1 MARAGYLTRHWRG
14 ELSLPVSYW
23 LNGVLGGIAAAVL
36 ALGIGVA
43 ARAVFTP
50 LIGLVAVIGIWVMV
64 AAIAVWQVV
73 GVWRSANRRVAET
86 GRRFW
91 SVAAKLMVVLGLVQ
105 LAVNFTSA
113 GVPQIG
119 EMLRIAGGDGV
130 IGRREL
136 RVVADGRALHYAG
149 GIGFG
154 AAEDVSRALDAA
166 PAVELVILNSPGGR
180 LGPARELRDLIR
192 ARGLAT
198 YSTEGCLSAC
208 TIAFLGGRQ
217 RFLAP
222 AARLGFHLPEFPG
235 LSAQDLAVEV
245 ERDKRDLARLGVPG
259 GFIARIYATPHDS
272 MWFPTLD
279 ELRRA
284 RIVDAPARDVTV
296 ALRGGDW
303 SRANVEAEL
312 LQFPLYRAVREAEP
326 ELFERIRDDLAE
338 GLAAGKPEA
347 ELIAAGRARVLPP
360 TRKYL
365 PRASE
370 ATVVAFAGLVIDQID
385 QLNARDPQVCY
396 DYLLGTPAS
405 QHLDL
410 RRYLSED
417 LLRRELAVS
426 AEAID
431 SGARSPQA
439 VPDRARGAELQQML
453 TERLRARAP
462 QHLQALEAM
471 RAPDADRAAVCRAIQ
486 ALYRES
492 LAMPRDQ
499 GVALL
504 RFIFAG
510 GR

>member
-1 MARAGYLTRHWRG
+1 MAQAGYLTRHWRG

-23 LNGVLGGIAAAVL
+23 LNGFLGSIAAAVL

-50 LIGLVAVIGIWVMV
+50 LIGLVAVIGIWVIV
-64 AAIAVWQVV
+64 AAIAIWQVV
-73 GVWRSANRRVAET
+73 GVWRSANRRTAET

-91 SVAAKLMVVLGLVQ
+91 PIAAKLMAVLGIVQ
-105 LAVNFTSA
+105 LAVNFTGT

-119 EMLRIAGGDGV
+119 EMLRIATGDGE

-136 RVVADGRALHYAG
+136 RVVADGRALHYVG

-154 AAEDVSRALDAA
+154 AAEDASRALDAA
-166 PAVELVILNSPGGR
+166 PAVQLVILDSPGGR

-198 YSTEGCLSAC
+198 YSAEGCLSAC
-208 TIAFLGGRQ
+208 TIAFVGGRE
-217 RFLAP
+217 RFLGP

-235 LSAQDLAVEV
+235 LSDQDLAAEV
-245 ERDKRDLARLGVPG
+245 ERDKRDLARLGVPA
-259 GFIARIYATPHDS
+259 GFIARIYATPHDA

-279 ELRRA
+279 ELRWA
-284 RIVDAPARDVTV
+284 RIVDAPARDVAA

-312 LQFPLYRAVREAEP
+312 LQFPLYRAVRAADP
-326 ELFERIRDDLAE
+326 DLFAGIRDDLAD

-347 ELIAAGRARVLPP
+347 ELAAAGRARVLPL
-360 TRKYL
+360 TRRYL
-365 PRASE
+365 PRAS
-370 ATVVAFAGLVIDQID
+370 ADTVVAFAGVVIDQIE

-396 DYLLGTPAS
+396 DYVLGTPAG
-405 QHLDL
+405 QRLDL
-410 RRYLSED
+410 RRHLPED
-417 LLRRELAVS
+417 LLRRELA
-426 AEAID
+426 AAAQAIET
-431 SGARSPQA
+431 GATSPQA
-439 VPDRARGAELQQML
+439 VPDAARGAELQQAL

-462 QHLQALEAM
+462 QHLAALETM